1 MKSVKMRM
9 RLYDGINVKSQ
20 QVGGRKCFTEE
31 KINLYMLEVKGGM
44 CL

>member
-9 RLYDGINVKSQ
+9 KLYDGINIKSQ

-31 KINLYMLEVKGGM
+31 KNNLYKLEVKDGM